1 VSRERDPRSG
11 QFEVGDPMPPI
22 SLPDTAGGGKV
33 FNERSIP
40 GATLV
45 FWLAGAAPS
54 AADVEELV
62 AHRPAIEAAG
72 ARLFAVTQARAVHG
86 LDTFCDPEDKLAR
99 AVGLRGRGAI
109 VLDPEFR
116 LAAIL
121 GEGEGAA
128 EVLAACTR
136 IHDLAPEGEGV
147 RGQAPVLVVHRA
159 LDAAFCRRLVDY
171 WTVGEKRLNLISDV
185 GGEALY
191 DPATLKRR
199 ADVAVTDADLVG
211 GLSNAVS
218 RRIAPGIEKAF
229 QRKVTRFE
237 GFRVGCYDAA
247 DRGAFGP
254 HRDNATPLSRH
265 RLFAISLNL
274 NSDYAGGEIRFP
286 EYGRRLYRPD
296 AGDAV
301 VFSCTLLHEAMPVV
315 SGRRFGLFT
324 FLYDDAAGVR

>member
-1 VSRERDPRSG
+1 
-11 QFEVGDPMPPI
+11 MPPI
-22 SLPDTAGGGKV
+22 SLPDAAGGGRT
-33 FNERSIP
+33 FTERSIP

-45 FWLAGAAPS
+45 FWLAGPAPS
-54 AADVEELV
+54 AAAIEEFV
-62 AHRPAIEAAG
+62 GCRPAIEAAG
-72 ARLFAVTQARAVHG
+72 ARLFAVTHAHEVLG
-86 LDTFCDPEDKLAR
+86 LDTLCDPEDKLAR
-99 AVGLRGRGAI
+99 AVGLRDRGVVVI
-109 VLDPEFR
+109 DPEFR

-121 GEGEGAA
+121 GERDGAA
-128 EVLAACTR
+128 EVLIECR
-136 IHDLAPEGEGV
+136 RVRDLAPEQEV

-159 LDAAFCRRLVDY
+159 LDAAFCRRLIDY
-171 WTVGEKRLNLISDV
+171 WTAGEKRLNLISDV
-185 GGEALY
+185 GGEALQ
-191 DPATLKRR
+191 DAASLKRR
-199 ADVAVTDADLVG
+199 ADVAVTDADLVA
-211 GLSNAVS
+211 GLSNALS
-218 RRIAPGIEKAF
+218 RRIAPSIEKAF

-301 VFSCTLLHEAMPVV
+301 VFSCTLLHEAMPVLA
-315 SGRRFGLFT
+315 GRRFGLFT
-324 FLYDDAAGVR
+324 FLYDGGATESR